1 MPLHSIFDFSVSCAS
16 EERRGGAF
24 LPCRVELA
32 RRSRIREK
40 ITIRPDD
47 RRSKLHHSCCIV
59 SFTPSLAPPYTIY
72 VEPRQNH
79 DSPGDL
85 KFVKKSRFART
96 VEGPGEWT
104 SHITSAKRHLN
115 IISTSRIMWNR
126 RSSSAGFFVS
136 SLRFSDELLPSSSPR
151 LSFLC
156 LCLRCACFTVNSLFL
171 VKR

>member
-1 MPLHSIFDFSVSCAS
+1 M
-16 EERRGGAF
+16 
-24 LPCRVELA
+24 
-32 RRSRIREK
+32 
-40 ITIRPDD
+40 
-47 RRSKLHHSCCIV
+47 HHSCCIV

-136 SLRFSDELLPSSSPR
+136 SLRFSDELLPFRSRLCFLRLRQSCSEACHIYCHKYPLASVSHGGGQASFGSSRTTYSTPGQRPR
-151 LSFLC
+151 
-156 LCLRCACFTVNSLFL
+156 
-171 VKR
+171 

>member
-40 ITIRPDD
+40 ITIRPDG
-47 RRSKLHHSCCIV
+47 RRSGRMD
-59 SFTPSLAPPYTIY
+59 FTHYQREATP
-72 VEPRQNH
+72 
-79 DSPGDL
+79 
-85 KFVKKSRFART
+85 
-96 VEGPGEWT
+96 
-104 SHITSAKRHLN
+104 N

-136 SLRFSDELLPSSSPR
+136 SLRFSDELLPFRSRLCFLRLRQSCSEACHIYCHKYPLASVSHGGGQASFESSRTTYSTPGQRPR
-151 LSFLC
+151 
-156 LCLRCACFTVNSLFL
+156 
-171 VKR
+171 

>member
-85 KFVKKSRFART
+85 KFVKK
-96 VEGPGEWT
+96 
-104 SHITSAKRHLN
+104 ITIRPDGRRSGR
-115 IISTSRIMWNR
+115 IVIFSRILNR
-126 RSSSAGFFVS
+126 RANRDFGVV
-136 SLRFSDELLPSSSPR
+136 LRESCVGAR
-151 LSFLC
+151 
-156 LCLRCACFTVNSLFL
+156 
-171 VKR
+171 VKV